1 LESKQTI
8 KTKPFNVVDRFFNLF
23 KPSTSVAHLET
34 ATAAQIKHIHTG
46 SNAAGVVV
54 NENTALTYSAVYACV
69 RAISET
75 IASLPLHVHTVKNDT
90 ILPDREHPVDYII
103 SKEPNTQMT
112 HFVFLDTLLAATLLW
127 GNGYA
132 RIRTNDMARP
142 TGLQYLHP
150 STVVPF
156 IDEGTLYY
164 AIINPEKPADQAEIL
179 QSYEILHIPALS
191 TNGYSGISPVR
202 AHMHSIGLGMAATEF
217 GATFFGNGSNLA
229 GVLEHPGKISDE
241 AIDRLREQWHS
252 KYGGVDNSHKTA
264 VLADGIKY
272 NRIGVP
278 PNEAQFLETRQF
290 QIEDIARIYNVP
302 PHKIKHLHRSTY
314 NNIEQQNIEFA
325 QDTIRPWVK
334 KIEEELDRKLFRTD
348 ERGKYF
354 TRFNIDG
361 LLRGDYKTRM
371 EGHYRMF
378 QMGAINPD
386 EIRKL
391 EGMPPRPDGKGDQYY
406 VPVNME
412 NTTTETNETNE
423 TPSNDE

>member
-1 LESKQTI
+1 MPAS
-8 KTKPFNVVDRFFNLF
+8 
-23 KPSTSVAHLET
+23 
-34 ATAAQIKHIHTG
+34 
-46 SNAAGVVV
+46 
-54 NENTALTYSAVYACV
+54 ALT
-69 RAISET
+69 IW
-75 IASLPLHVHTVKNDT
+75 HV
-90 ILPDREHPVDYII
+90 LPDSNTYTPLQWCHL
-103 SKEPNTQMT
+103 STKELCITPSSIPKN
-112 HFVFLDTLLAATLLW
+112 LL
-127 GNGYA
+127 
-132 RIRTNDMARP
+132 IRP
-142 TGLQYLHP
+142 
-150 STVVPF
+150 
-156 IDEGTLYY
+156 
-164 AIINPEKPADQAEIL
+164 KIL

-412 NTTTETNETNE
+412 NTTTETPETNE
-423 TPSNDE
+423 